1 MSDLSGTALAEGVA
15 SVAVASVAVASVA
28 VASVASVAVASPV
41 VPRSVLVR
49 RYIAEVETALQT
61 QTPAQVSANF
71 ADFQKE
77 FPKIFEIVLTR
88 TYRKDIMAVLLDNL
102 DRMERGSRSQHD
114 ASVAVGTVLVERIVK
129 PQLEKK

>member
-15 SVAVASVAVASVA
+15 SVAVASVA
-28 VASVASVAVASPV
+28 VASVAVASPV